1 MMKQA
6 AAERSLLPAVERA
19 RDRQG
24 GGKTRRR
31 VLIAGICLWLWAV
44 VCPAQVEETKSIW
57 PPIGGDQWF
66 WIVPRT
72 DLTPAEMDA
81 AFSRL
86 VEERTAYLD
95 AKFSATVF
103 FAKKVRLSAGKA
115 KKRKGYREHPEKADD
130 LRIEAE
136 WQTGY
141 LNQHRGHSYTFIAL
155 DAVRGLS
162 LHFLQRPRERFPK
175 APDGRN
181 WVVNVLAGTPHFF
194 LFSLE
199 DSARA
204 FISAVASAV
213 RQRDLALEFS
223 RFGLMWEN
231 VTPAQAADMGRTMD
245 GGVLVTMV
253 AFGGPGDHAG
263 IRPLDAVLEVNGA
276 AVKNFSHFSLLLQ
289 GIAPGT
295 QASLL
300 VLRRLKPPDRFPEPT
315 PWETLTVEVEAGQPA
330 G

>member
-1 MMKQA
+1 MNRAIIIRRYVRYPLPLLALAFWLSA
-6 AAERSLLPAVERA
+6 AA
-19 RDRQG
+19 
-24 GGKTRRR
+24 
-31 VLIAGICLWLWAV
+31 
-44 VCPAQVEETKSIW
+44 CPAQVEESKSIW
-57 PPIGGDQWF
+57 PPISGGQWF
-66 WIVPRT
+66 WIVPRA
-72 DLTPAEMDA
+72 DLTPAEMQA

-103 FAKKVRLSAGKA
+103 FAQQARLSAGKA
-115 KKRKGYREHPEKADD
+115 KKRKGYRQHPEKADD

-141 LNQHRGHSYTFIAL
+141 LNQHRGHSYTFIPL

-181 WVVNVLAGTPHFF
+181 WVVSVLVGTSYNF

-204 FISAVASAV
+204 FINAVASAV
-213 RQRDLALEFS
+213 RQRGLALEFS

-231 VTPAQAADMGRTMD
+231 VTPAQAAEMGRPVG
-245 GGVLVTMV
+245 GGVLVTMT

-263 IRPLDAVLEVNGA
+263 IRPLDAVLEVNGV
-276 AVKNFSHFSLLLQ
+276 AVKNFSHFSLLLE
-289 GIAPGT
+289 GIPPGSK
-295 QASLL
+295 ASLL
-300 VLRRLKPPDRFPEPT
+300 VLRRLKPPDRFPEPA
-315 PWETLTVEVEAGQPA
+315 PWDTLTVELEARLPA